1 MSLDKIILKLNQ
13 LIKKIEEKNMHNKT
27 DFNTYKTESSKEIF
41 KEINNSL
48 NKVISTLENEK

>member
-13 LIKKIEEKNMHNKT
+13 LIKKIEEKNKEKEV
-27 DFNTYKTESSKEIF
+27 DFITNKTESSKEIF

>member
-13 LIKKIEEKNMHNKT
+13 LIKKIEDKNVEKAIDFKT
-27 DFNTYKTESSKEIF
+27 EKTESSREIF
-41 KEINNSL
+41 KEVNDSL

>member
-13 LIKKIEEKNMHNKT
+13 LIKKIEDKKVEKAIDFKT
-27 DFNTYKTESSKEIF
+27 EKTESSREIF
-41 KEINNSL
+41 KEVNDSL

>member
-13 LIKKIEEKNMHNKT
+13 LIKKIEEKNMEKEV
-27 DFNTYKTESSKEIF
+27 DFAPNKTESSKEIF
-41 KEINNSL
+41 KEINDSL

>member
-13 LIKKIEEKNMHNKT
+13 LIKKIEEKNMHNKK
-27 DFNTYKTESSKEIF
+27 DFNIYKTESSKEIF
-41 KEINNSL
+41 EEINNSL

>member
-13 LIKKIEEKNMHNKT
+13 LIKKIEKKNMEKEV
-27 DFNTYKTESSKEIF
+27 DFVANKTESSKEIF
-41 KEINNSL
+41 KEINDSL